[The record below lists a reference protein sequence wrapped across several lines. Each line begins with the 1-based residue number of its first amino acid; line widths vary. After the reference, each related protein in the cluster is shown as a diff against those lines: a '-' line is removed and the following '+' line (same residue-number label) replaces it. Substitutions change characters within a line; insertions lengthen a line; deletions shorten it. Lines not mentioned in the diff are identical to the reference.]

1 MSGLP
6 PTRVIL
12 WDIMDTLVR
21 DPFFTH
27 MPAFFGHSF
36 QELVARLTPRAWVEF
51 ELGQLT
57 EPEFYARFFRDGS
70 AIDGAGLKQHMAEAY
85 RWIEGIES
93 LLGELRQAGLP
104 MHALSNYPLWY
115 QLVEQ
120 RLGLS
125 RYVELS
131 FISCHTGLRKP
142 APEAFLHACTQLA
155 LPPEACLLV
164 DDRAQNCAAARAI
177 GMAAI
182 QFEGSVPSLRQALQA
197 HGLWVTPQ

>member
-1 MSGLP
+1 MRP
-6 PTRVIL
+6 RVIL

-27 MPAFFGHSF
+27 MPGFFGHSF
-36 QELVARLTPRAWVEF
+36 EDLVARLTPRAWVDF
-51 ELGQLT
+51 ELGTLT
-57 EPEFYARFFRDGS
+57 ELELYARFFRDGS
-70 AIDGAGLKQHMAEAY
+70 TIDGAGLKQHMAEAY
-85 RWIEGIES
+85 AWVEGIEE
-93 LLGELRQAGLP
+93 LLLELKARDVP

-142 APEAFLHACTQLA
+142 APEAFLHACKQLA
-155 LPPEACLLV
+155 VPPEACLLI
-164 DDRAQNCAAARAI
+164 DDRAQNCDAARAV
-177 GMAAI
+177 GLAAVR
-182 QFEGSVPSLRQALQA
+182 FDGSVPSLRQALAQ
-197 HGLWVTPQ
+197 HGFLEVTAQ

>member
-1 MSGLP
+1 MRP
-6 PTRVIL
+6 RVIL

-27 MPAFFGHSF
+27 MPGFFGHSF
-36 QELVARLTPRAWVEF
+36 EDLVARLTPRAWVEF
-51 ELGQLT
+51 ELGRLS
-57 EPEFYARFFRDGS
+57 ELEFYARFFRDGS

-85 RWIEGIES
+85 VWVEGMEA
-93 LLGELRQAGLP
+93 LLGELRERAWP

-125 RYVELS
+125 RFLELS

-142 APEAFLHACTQLA
+142 APEAFLHASDQLGV
-155 LPPEACLLV
+155 PPEACLLI
-164 DDRAQNCAAARAI
+164 DDRAQNCDAAREV
-177 GMAAI
+177 GLAAVR
-182 QFEGSVPSLRQALQA
+182 FDGSVPTLRQALTQY
-197 HGLWVTPQ
+197 GLLDVTAQ